1 MEKKKEIKKLW
12 RFYTVADYEKEE
24 AFLNEMAR
32 AGWNLT
38 AVGFCRYIFRRGNEG
53 EYIYKLDMVERTESD
68 EVKESYF
75 NFLTDCGILVVG
87 EFKDWIYL
95 QKRAADGPFDMKNDT
110 YAKLRQ
116 LNKVYSFSIRTL
128 SGLLR
133 LFAIIIILFSLLQMI
148 ASGNIG
154 LSDFC
159 GGVIQGVGIS
169 AVIALAIIWVPII
182 TKLRRK
188 INRLIDEIGVN
199 L

>member
-1 MEKKKEIKKLW
+1 MEKKEIKRLW
-12 RFYTVADYEKEE
+12 RFYSVADYEKEE

-38 AVGFCRYIFRRGNEG
+38 AVGFCRYIFRRGTEG

-75 NFLTDCGILVVG
+75 NFLTDCGIRIVG

-95 QKRAADGPFDMKNDT
+95 QKRASDGPFDMKNDT

-116 LNKVYSFSIRTL
+116 VNKVYSFSLRTV
-128 SGLLR
+128 SNLLR
-133 LFAIIIILFSLLQMI
+133 IFAAIMLVLILLQVF
-148 ASGNIG
+148 
-154 LSDFC
+154 LSDNVWVAEFC
-159 GGVIQGVGIS
+159 SGVMLGVGVGS
-169 AVIALAIIWVPII
+169 LIALVIIWVPIVN
-182 TKLRRK
+182 KLRCK
-188 INRLIDEIGVN
+188 VNKLIDDIGVN

>member
-1 MEKKKEIKKLW
+1 MEKKEVKKLW
-12 RFYTVADYEKEE
+12 RFYSIADYEKEE

-75 NFLTDCGILVVG
+75 NFLTDCGIRVVG
-87 EFKDWIYL
+87 DFKDWIYL
-95 QKRAADGPFDMKNDT
+95 QKPASEGPFDMKNDT

-116 LNKVYSFSIRTL
+116 VNKVYSFSLRTVCN
-128 SGLLR
+128 LLR
-133 LFAIIIILFSLLQMI
+133 VFVAIILVLIILQMLM
-148 ASGNIG
+148 SNNVRVTE
-154 LSDFC
+154 FC
-159 GGVIQGVGIS
+159 NGVMLGVGVS
-169 AVIALAIIWVPII
+169 SLIALVIIWVPIVN
-182 TKLRRK
+182 KLRCK
-188 INRLIDEIGVN
+188 VNKLIGDIGVN

>member
-1 MEKKKEIKKLW
+1 MEKKEIKKLW

-24 AFLNEMAR
+24 AFLNEMSR

-38 AVGFCRYIFRRGNEG
+38 AVGFCRYIFRRGTPG
-53 EYIYKLDMVERTESD
+53 EYLYKIDMVERTESD

-75 NFLTDCGILVVG
+75 NFLTDCGIRVVG

-95 QKRAADGPFDMKNDT
+95 QKRAADGPFDTKNDT

-116 LNKVYSFSIRTL
+116 VNKVYSFSIRTVCN
-128 SGLLR
+128 LLR
-133 LFAIIIILFSLLQMI
+133 IFAIIIILLSLVQSM
-148 ASGNIG
+148 ASGNVWLYDMCGGIVLG
-154 LSDFC
+154 LS
-159 GGVIQGVGIS
+159 IS
-169 AVIALAIIWVPII
+169 SVIAMALVWVPII

-188 INRLIDEIGVN
+188 VNKLIDEIGVN

>member
-1 MEKKKEIKKLW
+1 MEKKEIKKLW
-12 RFYTVADYEKEE
+12 RFYSIADYEKEE

-75 NFLTDCGILVVG
+75 NFLTDCGIRVVG
-87 EFKDWIYL
+87 DFKDWIYL
-95 QKRAADGPFDMKNDT
+95 QKPASEGPFDMKNDT

-116 LNKVYSFSIRTL
+116 VNKVYSFSLRTVCN
-128 SGLLR
+128 LLR
-133 LFAIIIILFSLLQMI
+133 VFVAIILVLIILQMLM
-148 ASGNIG
+148 SNNVRVTE
-154 LSDFC
+154 FC
-159 GGVIQGVGIS
+159 NGVMLGVGVGS
-169 AVIALAIIWVPII
+169 LIALVIIWVPIVN
-182 TKLRRK
+182 KLRCK
-188 INRLIDEIGVN
+188 VNKLIGDIGVN

>member
-1 MEKKKEIKKLW
+1 MEKKEIKKLW
-12 RFYTVADYEKEE
+12 RFYSIADYEKEE

-75 NFLTDCGILVVG
+75 NFLTDCGIRIVG
-87 EFKDWIYL
+87 DFKDWIYL
-95 QKRAADGPFDMKNDT
+95 QKRASDGPFDMKNDT

-116 LNKVYSFSIRTL
+116 VNKVYSFSLRTV
-128 SGLLR
+128 SNLLR
-133 LFAIIIILFSLLQMI
+133 IFAGIVLALILLQVF
-148 ASGNIG
+148 
-154 LSDFC
+154 LSDNSSVAEFC
-159 GGVIQGVGIS
+159 NGVILGVGVGS
-169 AVIALAIIWVPII
+169 LIALVLIWVPIVN
-182 TKLRRK
+182 KLRCK
-188 INRLIDEIGVN
+188 VNKLIDDIGVN

>member
-1 MEKKKEIKKLW
+1 MEKKEIKRLW
-12 RFYTVADYEKEE
+12 RFYSVADYEKEE

-38 AVGFCRYIFRRGNEG
+38 AVGFCRYIFRRGTEG

-75 NFLTDCGILVVG
+75 NFLTDCGIRIVG

-95 QKRAADGPFDMKNDT
+95 QKRASDGPFDMKNDT

-116 LNKVYSFSIRTL
+116 VNKVYSFSLRTV
-128 SGLLR
+128 SNLLR
-133 LFAIIIILFSLLQMI
+133 IFAGIMLVLILLQVL
-148 ASGNIG
+148 
-154 LSDFC
+154 LSDNVWVTEFC
-159 GGVIQGVGIS
+159 NGVMLGVGVGS
-169 AVIALAIIWVPII
+169 LIALVIIWVPIVN
-182 TKLRRK
+182 KLRCK
-188 INRLIDEIGVN
+188 VNKLIDDIGVN

>member
-1 MEKKKEIKKLW
+1 MEKREIKRLW
-12 RFYTVADYEKEE
+12 RFYSVADYEKEE

-38 AVGFCRYIFRRGNEG
+38 AVGFCRYIFRRGTEG

-75 NFLTDCGILVVG
+75 NFLTDCGIRIVG

-95 QKRAADGPFDMKNDT
+95 QKRASDGPFDMKNDT

-116 LNKVYSFSIRTL
+116 VNKVYSFSLRTV
-128 SGLLR
+128 SNLLR
-133 LFAIIIILFSLLQMI
+133 IFAAIMLILILLQVF
-148 ASGNIG
+148 
-154 LSDFC
+154 LSDNVWVTEFC
-159 GGVIQGVGIS
+159 RGVMLGVGVGS
-169 AVIALAIIWVPII
+169 LVALVVIWVPIVN
-182 TKLRRK
+182 KLRCK
-188 INRLIDEIGVN
+188 VNKLIDDIGVN

>member
-1 MEKKKEIKKLW
+1 MEKKEIKKLW
-12 RFYTVADYEKEE
+12 RFYSIADYEKEE

-75 NFLTDCGILVVG
+75 NFLTDCGIRVVG
-87 EFKDWIYL
+87 DFKDWIYL
-95 QKRAADGPFDMKNDT
+95 QKRASDGPFDMKNDT

-116 LNKVYSFSIRTL
+116 VNKVYSFSLRTV
-128 SGLLR
+128 SNLLR
-133 LFAIIIILFSLLQMI
+133 IFAGIVLVLILLQVFLPDNSSV
-148 ASGNIG
+148 AE
-154 LSDFC
+154 FC
-159 GGVIQGVGIS
+159 NGVILGVGVGS
-169 AVIALAIIWVPII
+169 LIALVLIWVPIVN
-182 TKLRRK
+182 KLRCK
-188 INRLIDEIGVN
+188 VNKLIDDIGVN

>member
-1 MEKKKEIKKLW
+1 MEKKEIKKLW
-12 RFYTVADYEKEE
+12 RFYSIADYEKEE

-75 NFLTDCGILVVG
+75 NFLTDCGIRIVG
-87 EFKDWIYL
+87 DFKDWIYL
-95 QKRAADGPFDMKNDT
+95 QKRASDGPFDMKNDT

-116 LNKVYSFSIRTL
+116 VNKVYSFSLRTV
-128 SGLLR
+128 SNLLR
-133 LFAIIIILFSLLQMI
+133 IFAGIVLVLILLQAI
-148 ASGNIG
+148 
-154 LSDFC
+154 LSDNSSVAEFC
-159 GGVIQGVGIS
+159 NGVILGVGVGS
-169 AVIALAIIWVPII
+169 LIALVLIWVPIVN
-182 TKLRRK
+182 KLRCK
-188 INRLIDEIGVN
+188 VNKLIDDIGVN

>member
-1 MEKKKEIKKLW
+1 MENKEIKKLW
-12 RFYTVADYEKEE
+12 RFYSIADYEKEE

-38 AVGFCRYIFRRGNEG
+38 AVGFCRYIFRRGNAG

-75 NFLTDCGILVVG
+75 NFLTDCGIRVVG

-95 QKRAADGPFDMKNDT
+95 QKRASDGPFDMKNDT

-116 LNKVYSFSIRTL
+116 VNKVYSF
-128 SGLLR
+128 LLR
-133 LFAIIIILFSLLQMI
+133 TVSNLLRIFTVIMLVIILLQLLM
-148 ASGNIG
+148 
-154 LSDFC
+154 SDNANVANLC
-159 GGVIQGVGIS
+159 NGMMLGVGIGS
-169 AVIALAIIWVPII
+169 LIALTLIWVPIVS
-182 TKLRRK
+182 KLRRK
-188 INRLIDEIGVN
+188 VNKLIDDIGVN